1 MISSLSLSTLVGGLG
16 VQSRVVETAAANIAN
31 ATTEN
36 YESARGQ
43 VVSKPLQGA
52 AYVPLPPEGEVDLGR
67 EVVNLTMAKHVY
79 AATARVYSSIV
90 ETEKK
95 GLDALA

>member
-1 MISSLSLSTLVGGLG
+1 MRDGFSFSGESQRDSTSKHPAL
-16 VQSRVVETAAANIAN
+16 
-31 ATTEN
+31 
-36 YESARGQ
+36 

-67 EVVNLTMAKHVY
+67 EVINLTQAKHVY